1 MASTKFGGRIYTQVD
16 TTIPADVT
24 AKIEQLNGR
33 QGDNMRPAYLQLVR
47 SDDGV
52 VSPWNLSG
60 CKVELGGKDYSG
72 KVKLTN
78 TATIM
83 NAAKGMIT
91 LQIPAAFYQTVGDYQ
106 QAYLRIL
113 KDNQVVSTV
122 NVALTVFESGLA
134 ISTGDSVTY
143 LGGIQSQIDQAQAR
157 INPLNS
163 QVSAIQGTLGAV
175 QSSAKAYLD
184 EIQSQSL
191 GKLFQGNEWREWNTF
206 DKGITVKGRIEAD
219 SIGETYG
226 MWRQI
231 TNYVDSKF
239 SMSPLNSSGITLQ
252 DGNYTWGQGITSAH
266 GKLGPI
272 NILLVIGQVY
282 IKKPLARWNGTR
294 LIEIEELRGKQNVWT
309 LNPIQKADGQ
319 WTLWLQQE
327 EGHPSIMTVRNIS
340 DIPTKADYAI
350 NFSQVFLWM

>member
-143 LGGIQSQIDQAQAR
+143 LGGIQAQVDQAQAR
-157 INPLNS
+157 INPLNT
-163 QVSAIQGTLGAV
+163 QVNAIQGTLDAV
-175 QSSAKAYLD
+175 QGAAKGYLQQ
-184 EIQSQSL
+184 IQSNAVARTNS
-191 GKLFQGNEWREWNTF
+191 GNEFQEWNTF
-206 DKGITVKGRIEAD
+206 DKGITVKGNLEANG
-219 SIGETYG
+219 IAQNYG
-226 MWRQI
+226 AWRQI
-231 TNYVDSKF
+231 TNYVDGKF
-239 SMSPLNSSGITLQ
+239 SMSPLNGSGITLQ
-252 DGNYTWGQGITSAH
+252 DGNYTWGDGITSAH
-266 GKLGPI
+266 GKIGPI
-272 NILLVIGQVY
+272 NVMFVMGQLR
-282 IKKPLARWNGTR
+282 IKKSLARWDGTR
-294 LIEIEELRGKQNVWT
+294 LFTLEELRGVQKVWL

-319 WTLWLQQE
+319 WTLWLQMD
-327 EGHPSIMTVRNIS
+327 GNTMTARNIS
-340 DIPTKADYAI
+340 DIKTNPDYAI
-350 NFSQVFLWM
+350 NFSQVFMWM